1 MCLTLEKKK
10 NRQLPGLL
18 SQFSNICIKTAI
30 NVDLYLYLNLV
41 TRFTTVGGF
50 FFSTAT
56 YRFGWSHAS
65 QSKLYCV
72 WFRQFLTLIWEKK
85 TTKYICIYIR
95 DFGVYER
102 FTAYCMLN
110 LLYSMTEQIELILNR
125 SSRGDFDTIILYS
138 NNVAI
143 LHRDLKLMVLWFMF

>member
-50 FFSTAT
+50 FLLVLPHIVLVDHTPVSLSCTVSDFVS
-56 YRFGWSHAS
+56 FWLWSGR
-65 QSKLYCV
+65 KK
-72 WFRQFLTLIWEKK
+72 RQN
-85 TTKYICIYIR
+85 IYIR
-95 DFGVYER
+95 DFDVHER

-143 LHRDLKLMVLWFMF
+143 LHRDLKLMILWFMF